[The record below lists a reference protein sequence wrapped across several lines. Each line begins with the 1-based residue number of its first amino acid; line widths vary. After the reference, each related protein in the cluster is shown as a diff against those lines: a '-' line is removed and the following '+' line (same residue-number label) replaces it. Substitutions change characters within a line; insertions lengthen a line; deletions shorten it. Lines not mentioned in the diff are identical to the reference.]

1 LMCIGGKCYTDE
13 NKIEVRTPEA
23 FRSITNYDYR
33 FYKGAS

>member
-1 LMCIGGKCYTDE
+1 MCIGGKCYTDE
-13 NKIEVRTPEA
+13 NKIEVKIPKS